1 MRFPTGFPDFTTDQ
15 RRGLKRH
22 GVCDE
27 QITELRHALISVR
40 QHVRRPAANNDVA
53 AQLAEIERLASELS
67 RKLRAAVIPDA
78 ARMIEERYWPQRP
91 TDDGPTVAMHLCPRL
106 DALTVAA
113 GGAAGDLPR
122 GVQSR
127 SRVGNPE
134 PVQWIDDALFNGW
147 AKAHGTSAV
156 HAWIDPNNED
166 AAIAAAIERDSAAM
180 ASAKP
185 YPKNFRPSVSVTSPF
200 YEIVCICYAAVG
212 YQDPPKS
219 AVARYVKAKN
229 AQHRV
234 MREALDDALNE
245 LQ

>member
-1 MRFPTGFPDFTTDQ
+1 MKFPTGWPDFTDDQ
-15 RRGLKRH
+15 RRSLKSL

-27 QITELRHALISVR
+27 QIKELRHALISVR
-40 QHVRRPAANNDVA
+40 QHARQPAANNDMA
-53 AQLAEIERLASELS
+53 AQLAEVERLASELS

-113 GGAAGDLPR
+113 GGAAEALPS
-122 GVQSR
+122 GMQSR

-147 AKAHGTSAV
+147 AKAHGTGAV

-166 AAIAAAIERDSAAM
+166 ADIAAALERGNAM
-180 ASAKP
+180 ARAKP
-185 YPKNFRPSVSVTSPF
+185 YPETFRPSVSVSSPF
-200 YEIVCICYAAVG
+200 FEIVCICYAAVG
-212 YQDPPKS
+212 YEKPPKR
-219 AVARYVKAKN
+219 ALQTYVTAKN
-229 AQHRV
+229 AHRRV
-234 MREALDDALNE
+234 IRQALDEALSE
-245 LQ
+245 RK